1 MGKIQRRAARLV
13 HKNYHWQTSV
23 SGLIRVLHVGWDMLS
38 TRRKIA
44 RLNTLHKAIGGHLAL
59 PVQNYLCP
67 AQRQTRRSHSSAFI
81 EHQTRIDAYKYSF
94 VPRTVRDWNNIPQS
108 ITCITE
114 TSQFKSAVSNFIQA
128 QEANIM
134 D

>member
-1 MGKIQRRAARLV
+1 
-13 HKNYHWQTSV
+13 
-23 SGLIRVLHVGWDMLS
+23 MLS

-44 RLNTLHKAIGGHLAL
+44 RLNILHKAIGGHLAL
-59 PVQNYLCP
+59 PAQNYLRP

-114 TSQFKSAVSNFIQA
+114 TSQFKAALSNFIQA